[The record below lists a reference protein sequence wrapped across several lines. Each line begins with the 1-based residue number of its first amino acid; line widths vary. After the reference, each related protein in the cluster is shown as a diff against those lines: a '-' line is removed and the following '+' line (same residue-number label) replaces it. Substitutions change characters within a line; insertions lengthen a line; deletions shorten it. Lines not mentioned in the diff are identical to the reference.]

1 MDNPKGNTNTIED
14 KKNIINNIQIDNNN
28 TKDSN
33 KTLSNKN
40 LVKSINFLQ
49 TIKNENPELEKY
61 VKKLKNIDYKDN
73 DFQEGLSKSY
83 NILKKN
89 SVFLNQFEKSKE
101 FLDNFSKNSQNNQYD
116 ENIDYNENL
125 EIFNILNTNLIE
137 KTNDINEILTSFSK
151 DNIKKSFE
159 KNYFSE
165 IEKLN
170 SIINS
175 KITNLENIVTSHNEL
190 EYNYKKIIENISSI
204 EDKVDSTLNF
214 NSDFFSNNK
223 NYLIRNEILKTF
235 LENIIITKEEK
246 ENLFEKNLFDENFIK
261 LIKKI
266 SGIKTN
272 LNIMEKNSEK
282 FSKNLIFSIKE
293 NFNLVDELLNE
304 KIVLFLKDILRNSDK
319 FFNDKDLFNN
329 KNMKNYYK
337 NLKEDFSKEFNINNW
352 ILALSYLS
360 DKSSYKNFIMK
371 EYVNS
376 RKKIIENIMRQKY
389 LKFQKL
395 EIIFENLINDSK
407 ILFIKEYILFQV
419 FFSNDL
425 IDNSNS
431 NLTINKNEDN
441 FNINELTNINNYQ
454 KQILFDLYF
463 NNFYFYLKEDEIINE
478 EINIMINSKKN
489 QKCNFY
495 LKFPEIN
502 NFLFKLKQ
510 DFNFLRKNL
519 KSKFVDVNFSLNYL
533 NQILYILEE
542 ILYDNL
548 NLSKNSKNYEND
560 LNENY
565 KILLLSE
572 YFKKNIN
579 DFFKEEDFIHFSFEQ
594 KNKQSSINF
603 FILINNYK
611 KAFANNSVKL
621 FGSHY
626 KFLQKLNQSAYG
638 ILSDCDL
645 SNFSEN
651 ENSLIKSYYNYIEE
665 YYKLFN
671 DYRNYIKYILISGEI
686 DTKENEFFYINLN
699 PKNQNSFKLLI
710 EFFNNESFL
719 RDKNKNILIII
730 LNLLNNFY
738 IKFKLFEDNIN
749 DDLNKIQIQIN
760 HFKNILIDF
769 YFYEILKLA
778 NYDEEIVSIISHE
791 QAINLIQTILDK
803 SKKKKIIYFNLYLNK
818 FDYK

>member
-1 MDNPKGNTNTIED
+1 MENTRGNINISEEKKNLENNIHIDNKNTND
-14 KKNIINNIQIDNNN
+14 S
-28 TKDSN
+28 TKTQS
-33 KTLSNKN
+33 TKN
-40 LVKSINFLQ
+40 LMKPINFLK

-61 VKKLKNIDYKDN
+61 VKKLKNINFKDKE
-73 DFQEGLSKSY
+73 FQEGLTKSY
-83 NILKKN
+83 SILRKN

-101 FLDNFSKNSQNNQYD
+101 FLDNYSKKSEGNQIEEITEYK
-116 ENIDYNENL
+116 ENIKL
-125 EIFNILNTNLIE
+125 FNILNSNLIE
-137 KTNDINEILTSFSK
+137 KTTDLNEILTSFSK
-151 DNIKKSFE
+151 ENIKKSFE

-204 EDKVDSTLNF
+204 EEKVDLTLNF
-214 NSDFFSNNK
+214 NSDFFNNNK

-293 NFNLVDELLNE
+293 NFNVVDELLNE
-304 KIVLFLKDILRNSDK
+304 KIVLFLKDILRNSEK

-352 ILALSYLS
+352 ILALGYLS
-360 DKSSYKNFIMK
+360 DKSNYKNFIMK

-389 LKFQKL
+389 LKFTKI
-395 EIIFENLINDSK
+395 EIIFENLLNDSK
-407 ILFIKEYILFQV
+407 ILFIKEYLLFQI

-425 IDNSNS
+425 IDNSQSNSHSNS
-431 NLTINKNEDN
+431 NKKDEI
-441 FNINELTNINNYQ
+441 FNYNELTSINNYQ
-454 KQILFDLYF
+454 KQILFEFYF

-478 EINIMINSKKN
+478 EITSIINSKK
-489 QKCNFY
+489 KSLSHFY
-495 LKFPEIN
+495 LKFPDIN

-510 DFNFLRKNL
+510 DLNFLRKNL
-519 KSKFVDVNFSLNYL
+519 KSKFVDVNFSLNHL

-548 NLSKNSKNYEND
+548 NLSKNAKNYEND
-560 LNENY
+560 LTENY

-572 YFKKNIN
+572 YFIKNIN
-579 DFFKEEDFIHFSFEQ
+579 DFFKEEDLIHFSFEQ
-594 KNKQSSINF
+594 KNKQNSINF
-603 FILINNYK
+603 FTLISNYK

-638 ILSDCDL
+638 ILFDCDL
-645 SNFSEN
+645 SNFSEK

-665 YYKLFN
+665 FYKLFN
-671 DYRNYIKYILISGEI
+671 DYKNYFKYILTSGDNI
-686 DTKENEFFYINLN
+686 DSKENEYFYINLN
-699 PKNQNSFKLLI
+699 PKNQNSFKVLI

-719 RDKNKNILIII
+719 GDKNKNILIII

-738 IKFKLFEDNIN
+738 IKFKIFEDNIN
-749 DDLNKIQIQIN
+749 EDLNKIHIQIN
-760 HFKNILIDF
+760 HFKKIIIDI
-769 YFYEILKLA
+769 YFFEILKLA
-778 NYDEEIVSIISHE
+778 NYDEEIVTIISHE

-803 SKKKKIIYFNLYLNK
+803 SKKNKKNNNNNL
-818 FDYK
+818 